1 MIRIVQQQIHDAIA
15 EAIRR
20 QYGLAEVPAF
30 TVEVPPTRALGDLGV
45 TVAFQ
50 LARTL
55 RKAPRAIAQE
65 LAGALGQIPGV
76 ARSVA
81 APNGYLNLYLD
92 RPAFLLARVRDD
104 VRHEEARNDDVRS
117 VRLQADHAAGQKTIV
132 EHTAINPN
140 KAAHIGHLRNAALG
154 DTLVRVLHFGG
165 ARVEVQNY
173 IDDLGVQVADIVVG
187 FRELERQ
194 TLDGVR
200 RTADTTRF
208 DHYCWDLYSRVTE
221 WYEADR
227 ERLAV
232 RAAALH
238 DLEHGTGEATAIGAF
253 IVDRIVRTHLTTMA
267 RLNIGYD
274 LLTYEGD
281 ILRLQFWA
289 HAFEIL
295 KAQGA
300 VFLQT
305 EGRLAGCWVM
315 RIEDGGGASSAP
327 TPDSVESRGVGAEL
341 ARPESDDAGAEPDRP
356 ESDDARPDDTREKV
370 IVRSNGVVTYVGK
383 DIANQ
388 FWKFGL
394 LGRDFRYRLFG
405 RQKGGRELWATTS
418 EDGDP
423 AAPRFGHASR
433 IYNVIDSR
441 QMYLQALLSQ
451 ALRTLGHPKEA
462 ENSIHFSYEMVAL
475 SHATAR
481 ELGYQLT
488 PDGEEA
494 AKPFVEVS
502 GRKGLGVKI
511 DDLLDLL
518 TEKASAEVVKRN
530 PALSD
535 EERRAVAAQIAV
547 AAIRYFMLKFS
558 RGTLIVFDIE
568 EALSFE
574 GETGPYLQYAV
585 VRANNI
591 FHKLQDRE
599 GVSEADV
606 LSSLDVTRADELTGG
621 SIEPEKEDVHGLWP
635 LVLEASRLDE
645 IVEQVVRTLEFSVLA
660 KFAFGLAQTF
670 NAFYH
675 RYSILNEEDAD
686 RKRWRAA
693 GVAYFRGQLTR
704 ALDLMGIE
712 VPSRM

>member
-1 MIRIVQQQIHDAIA
+1 MILSVQRHIHDAVA
-15 EAIRR
+15 AAIRGR
-20 QYGLAEVPAF
+20 FGVTDVPPFA
-30 TVEVPPTRALGDLGV
+30 VEVPPSRALGDLAV
-45 TVAFQ
+45 PVAFQ

-55 RKAPRAIAQE
+55 KKAPRAIATE
-65 LAGALGQIPGV
+65 LVAALGAIPGV
-76 ARSVA
+76 DRIVA

-92 RPAFLLARVRDD
+92 RRGFFLP
-104 VRHEEARNDDVRS
+104 
-117 VRLQADHAAGQKTIV
+117 RLRQQVEYDAGGGDKTIV

-154 DTLVRVLHFGG
+154 DTLARVLAF
-165 ARVEVQNY
+165 RRTPIEVQNY
-173 IDDLGVQVADIVVG
+173 IDDLGVQVADIIVG
-187 FRELERQ
+187 FRDLEQQ

-200 RTADTTRF
+200 TIAETTRF
-208 DHYCWDLYSRVTE
+208 DYYCWDLYSRVTE
-221 WYEADR
+221 WYEEDKQ
-227 ERLAV
+227 RLHI

-238 DLEHGTGEATAIGAF
+238 DLEHGGNDTAAMGAF
-253 IVDRIVRTHLTTMA
+253 IVDRIVRTHLATMD

-281 ILRLQFWA
+281 ILKLQFWA
-289 HAFEIL
+289 RAFEIL

-305 EGRLAGCWVM
+305 EGKLAGCWVM
-315 RIEDGGGASSAP
+315 RIDDGGADAP
-327 TPDSVESRGVGAEL
+327 
-341 ARPESDDAGAEPDRP
+341 DADGE
-356 ESDDARPDDTREKV
+356 DAREKV
-370 IVRSNGVVTYVGK
+370 IVRSNGVVTYIGK
-383 DIANQ
+383 DLANQ
-388 FWKFGL
+388 FWKLGL
-394 LGRDFRYRLFG
+394 LGRDFGYRLFTTQRG
-405 RQKGGRELWATTS
+405 NRPLWSTTS
-418 EDGDP
+418 GDGDP
-423 AAPRFGHASR
+423 AAPPFGRAAR

-451 ALRTLGHPKEA
+451 ALRTLGHAREA

-481 ELGYQLT
+481 ELGYDVAA
-488 PDGEEA
+488 DGEAA

-518 TEKASAEVVKRN
+518 TNKASAEVAKRN
-530 PALSD
+530 PEFSAA
-535 EERRAVAAQIAV
+535 ECAKVGAQIAV

-558 RGTLIVFDIE
+558 RGKLIVFDIE

-591 FHKLQDRE
+591 FNKLHERE
-599 GVSEADV
+599 GLSEADV
-606 LSSLDVTRADELTGG
+606 LSALDSSSVEELANDEDAHT
-621 SIEPEKEDVHGLWP
+621 LWA
-635 LVLEASRLDE
+635 VVFEASRLDDV
-645 IVEQVVRTLEFSVLA
+645 VEQVVRSLEFSILA
-660 KFAFGLAQTF
+660 KYVFGLAQMF

-675 RYSILNEEDAD
+675 RYPILNEEQID

-693 GVAYFRGQLTR
+693 GVAYCRAQLTR

-712 VPSRM
+712 IPARM